1 MAKFSKSACALS
13 HSMLYHLYNTNA
25 FKKLSVFSRV
35 ETSRLTLI
43 DRPHLGCK
51 SLEAEAEMQLE
62 RLKNELDR
70 IMAEKMRCEKIIQL
84 QQRFDGP
91 SSFAGIHDV
100 TNMNRSP
107 KRDVISSNR
116 NHQDLKIVSPSPRA
130 VVGAFE
136 PYKPKKV
143 GDAAVVGAFEPYKP
157 NKGSNGVSI
166 WSSEFNDE
174 QTSSTSTILP
184 PFFPVNF

>member
-1 MAKFSKSACALS
+1 MAKFSKSACALF
-13 HSMLYHLYNTNA
+13 LYLLHLYNTNA
-25 FKKLSVFSRV
+25 FNKLSTNSRV

-84 QQRFDGP
+84 QQRFGGP
-91 SSFAGIHDV
+91 SNFVGIHDV
-100 TNMNRSP
+100 TNMNYDSP
-107 KRDVISSNR
+107 KRDVVSLSC
-116 NHQDLKIVSPSPRA
+116 NHKDLKKVSPSPRA

-143 GDAAVVGAFEPYKP
+143 GGAAVVGAFEPYKP

-166 WSSEFNDE
+166 WSSEFNHE